1 MIEKVKSKKRVVDV
15 QPRGRAYISTS
26 YNNIIVSI
34 TNEKG
39 DVIAWSSAR
48 KAKKDEFKNAKKRN
62 TPYAGQVVATDCANL
77 AIGYG
82 VKSVDVFVKGT
93 GTGRE
98 AAIRAI
104 AEAGIEVLSITDK
117 TPVPH
122 GGCRPQKRR
131 RN

>member
-1 MIEKVKSKKRVVDV
+1 MIGKVKGKKKVVEV
-15 QPRGRAYISTS
+15 HPKGRACIHAS

-34 TNEKG
+34 TNENG
-39 DVIAWSSAR
+39 DVIAWSSAG
-48 KAKKDEFKNAKKRN
+48 KNDFKNAKKKN
-62 TPYAGQVVATDCANL
+62 TPYAGQVVATDCAKL
-77 AIGYG
+77 AIEYG

-104 AEAGIEVLSITDK
+104 SEAGIEILNIIDK
-117 TPVPH
+117 TPIPH
-122 GGCRPQKRR
+122 GGCRPSKRR

>member
-1 MIEKVKSKKRVVDV
+1 MIEKVKGKKRVVEV
-15 QPRGRAYISTS
+15 SPKGRACIHAS

-39 DVIAWSSAR
+39 EVIAWSSGG
-48 KAKKDEFKNAKKRN
+48 KNDFKNAKKKN
-62 TPYAGQVVATDCANL
+62 TPYAGQVVASDCAKL

-104 AEAGIEVLSITDK
+104 VEAGIEIVNIIDK
-117 TPVPH
+117 TPIPH
-122 GGCRPQKRR
+122 GGVRPSKRR

>member
-1 MIEKVKSKKRVVDV
+1 MIEKVKGKKRVVEV
-15 QPRGRAYISTS
+15 SPKGRACIHAS

-39 DVIAWSSAR
+39 EKND
-48 KAKKDEFKNAKKRN
+48 FKNAKKKN
-62 TPYAGQVVATDCANL
+62 TPYAGQVVASDCAKL

-104 AEAGIEVLSITDK
+104 AEAGIEIVNIIDK
-117 TPVPH
+117 TPIPH
-122 GGCRPQKRR
+122 GGVRPSKRR